1 VSHCTPAVPTFHNIQ
16 ALRGIAIILVVLLH
30 LANAEY
36 LYGDSG
42 PTLSAFS
49 VLGASGVDLFFVIS
63 GFVMA
68 TITRGTFR
76 KKGSLPLF
84 LYSRAAR
91 IYPSYWVFSL
101 ALLAAHL
108 LFPQAGDP
116 QRWREIDVARSLL
129 LLPQARLPILVVG
142 WTLVL
147 ELYYYGVVAVSLLL
161 PERYFVGMLLV
172 WAGVVT
178 AANIAFSHTAIS
190 LGPAALVA
198 LYPQTIEF
206 ISGCLLARLVHAGHR
221 RWGASCFALG
231 AALLPALYAA
241 YSALRPGQFPSAWE
255 RLVLFG
261 LPSTLM
267 VYGACGMELAGAG
280 RLPRLLMF
288 VGDRSYTLYLTHVPV
303 IVAASLLY
311 SRMTGGP
318 AAPLAAGIFRTAAVV
333 AVAVGAYALVELP
346 LHRGARR
353 IRERWQARCSAAGAA

>member
-1 VSHCTPAVPTFHNIQ
+1 VSPGAPAAPIFHNIQ

-30 LANAEY
+30 LANAES
-36 LYGDSG
+36 LYGDG
-42 PTLSAFS
+42 GRVLSAFS
-49 VLGASGVDLFFVIS
+49 ILGASGVDLFFVIS

-68 TITRGTFR
+68 TITRDTFR
-76 KKGSLPLF
+76 KKGSVALF

-91 IYPSYWVFSL
+91 IYPSYWVYSL
-101 ALLAAHL
+101 ALLGAHL
-108 LFPQAGDP
+108 LFPLAGDP

-161 PERYFVGMLLV
+161 PERFFVGMMLA

-178 AANIAFSHTAIS
+178 VANVAFSHTPIP

-198 LYPQTIEF
+198 LYPQTLEF
-206 ISGCLLARLVHAGHR
+206 ISGCLLARLLQAGHR
-221 RWGASCFALG
+221 RWGAACLTLG

-241 YSALRPGQFPSAWE
+241 YSVFRPGQFPSAWE
-255 RLVLFG
+255 RLALFG

-267 VYGACGMELAGAG
+267 VYGACGMELAGAR
-280 RLPRLLMF
+280 RLPRLLML

-311 SRMTGGP
+311 NRMSGGVA
-318 AAPLAAGIFRTAAVV
+318 AAPLAAGIFRIAAVGV
-333 AVAVGAYALVELP
+333 VAVGAYAVVELP

-353 IRERWQARCSAAGAA
+353 IRERWQARC